1 MDHSAVSAAAADDD
15 DDSMLGVIM
24 NDVTSHQ
31 SSHSP
36 LFKSPFLV
44 QEPFVG
50 PTEKYSVRIFKYS
63 SLNQIGV
70 INILFFSVAR
80 SSSLAQVR

>member
-1 MDHSAVSAAAADDD
+1 MTKRSIHCKLCANEWLLTPEKDKSWIVDHSAAADDDDEDD

-36 LFKSPFLV
+36 LL
-44 QEPFVG
+44 
-50 PTEKYSVRIFKYS
+50 
-63 SLNQIGV
+63 
-70 INILFFSVAR
+70 
-80 SSSLAQVR
+80 